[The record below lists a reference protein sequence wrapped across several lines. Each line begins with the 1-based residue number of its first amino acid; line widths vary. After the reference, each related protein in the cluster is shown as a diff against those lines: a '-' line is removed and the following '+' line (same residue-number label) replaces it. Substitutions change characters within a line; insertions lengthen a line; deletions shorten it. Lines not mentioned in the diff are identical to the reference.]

1 MITLHVIVKNEDKFA
16 KAALVSALESG
27 DVERALVW
35 DTGSTDNTVA
45 EILSIKDPRIEFA
58 EKGNASRKQLVL
70 LRNEQLKMT
79 KTPWILLVDGDEVW
93 PEKNLNKLILAI
105 KECDPETV
113 ALVCRTR
120 NTAGDI
126 YHYLPESKG
135 HYQIGSWTGHLNIRA
150 IRNIPRLIVKGE
162 YPNEWY
168 ELDGKK
174 IQNQPEKLEFVDTWY
189 LHLTHMK
196 RSGSWIAESLTT
208 DRLKKHKW
216 LQGFIGTKLILMDQS
231 ELPEV
236 LQKS

>member
-1 MITLHVIVKNEDKFA
+1 MITLHTVVKNEDRFV
-16 KAALVSALESG
+16 KAALTSVLASDA
-27 DVERALVW
+27 VERALVW
-35 DTGSTDNTVA
+35 DTGSTDKTVA

-58 EKGNASRKQLVL
+58 EKGNVSRKQLVS

-79 KTPWILLVDGDEVW
+79 KSPWILLVDGDEIW
-93 PEKNLNKLILAI
+93 PENNLKKLILAI
-105 KECDPETV
+105 QQCDLKTV

-120 NTAGDI
+120 NVAGDI

-135 HYQIGSWTGHLNIRA
+135 RYQIGPWSGHLNIRA
-150 IRNIPRLIVKGE
+150 IRNLAGLVVKGE

-168 ELDGKK
+168 ELDGVK
-174 IQNQPEKLEFVDTWY
+174 IQDKPEKLRFVDTWY

-196 RSGSWIAESLTT
+196 RSGSWVAEGLTI

-216 LQGFIGTKLILMDQS
+216 FYKLMGTELIEMDKS
-231 ELPEV
+231 ELADI